1 MIASD
6 GSNANT
12 RGVSVHLLN
21 RNGQT
26 LAEADA
32 EQTAMQ
38 SSQSRIAVESGTET
52 TLA

>member
-6 GSNANT
+6 GSNANI

-21 RNGQT
+21 RNGQI

-32 EQTAMQ
+32 KQTAMQ
-38 SSQSRIAVESGTET
+38 SSQSRIAVAGGTET
-52 TLA
+52 TLV